1 MKLQTP
7 SIRLFLVHPAF
18 LLIACLV
25 LTGCGETTTQERDF
39 TTSGSREADQRAEQ
53 RMAKAEQLRGDVSS
67 AEAQSPAKRSLYE
80 RIGGEQ
86 GVRAIVED
94 FVSRALADP
103 RVNWERKA
111 VSGGGPLNLG
121 KKPDPWN
128 ASAENVQKMKTH
140 IAQFLS
146 VATGGPSEYSGRNMM
161 EVHRGMRISNS
172 EFDAAVGD
180 LKATLDKLRIGIDE
194 QKEVLAIVES
204 TRPQVVEE
212 R

>member
-1 MKLQTP
+1 MTS
-7 SIRLFLVHPAF
+7 SIRRM
-18 LLIACLV
+18 LLAPSTCLAACL
-25 LTGCGETTTQERDF
+25 LAAACGETTAKERDF

-53 RMAKAEQLRGDVSS
+53 RMAKAEQLRGDVGGGDINT
-67 AEAQSPAKRSLYE
+67 PAKRTLYE

-94 FVSRALADP
+94 FVARALADP

-121 KKPDPWN
+121 RKPDPWN

-180 LKATLDKLRIGIDE
+180 LKATLDKLRIGLDE